1 LEYNKLIIFDLDG
14 VLIDSKTLHH
24 EALNKAITDVVG
36 EKYIITQDEHLL
48 KFDGM
53 STKNKLAMLATR
65 HGWYNNIIEEISS
78 KKQEYTQ
85 KGLWEIT
92 PSKKLIDIFKKLKEI
107 GFNIAIASNAIRETV
122 TESIIRLGLYDLVNY
137 YISNE
142 DVIRIKPFPEMY
154 WECMKKLNAIPKTTL
169 ILEDSHIGREG
180 AINSGA
186 FLLSIRD
193 PDDVTWE
200 KISVA
205 INQYF
210 VDRKSIKWVD
220 KKMNVVI
227 PMAGAGSR
235 FLIAGY
241 TFPKPLIEVKGKPM
255 IQVVTENL
263 NLDAH
268 FIYIVQKDHYE
279 KYNLKYLL
287 NLISPGCDII
297 QIEGMTD
304 GAART
309 VLKAVEFIDN
319 ENPLVIAN
327 SDQFIEWDSNKIM
340 YSLTTDKV
348 DGGLL
353 TFTSTHPKWSFAK
366 IDDLGYVTEIAEK
379 KVISD
384 IATVGVYYWKNGSDF
399 VKYANQMIDKDIRTN
414 GEFYVAPVMNE
425 AILDGKKFVTKKV
438 DNMWG
443 IGVPEDLNY
452 FLTNYKGPI

>member
-366 IDDLGYVTEIAEK
+366 VDDLGYVTEIAEK